1 MLNPTT
7 NDYITDLLNE
17 NKRLFACNEAIKL
30 RLKQLKV
37 KRNEIESSAHTLKQW
52 SYCLELTS
60 RIIGLYMALR
70 DNMRDIKENL
80 KKVEGLKN
88 ETIKTL

>member
-1 MLNPTT
+1 MLNANK

-17 NKRLFACNEAIKL
+17 NKRLFASNEAIKL
-30 RLKQLKV
+30 RLKQLKG

-52 SYCLELTS
+52 AYCLELTS
-60 RIIGLYMALR
+60 RIIGLYTALS

-80 KKVEGLKN
+80 NKVEGLKN
-88 ETIKTL
+88 ETIKTI